1 MAKAGARGHPA
12 RDGAGARCRAEEE
25 DAAGAG
31 DAAVPGAAA
40 RARRA
45 SGGARAAKK
54 THPVHLRTKAAIFAF
69 IGQERER
76 FGVARLCRLF
86 GVTRAGFY
94 AWRRRPV
101 SAHARQDRVLLD
113 EMRVIFERSD
123 RTYGSPRLYRA
134 LVRRGYAVSHRRVE
148 RLMRQAQWRARV
160 VRVYRRTAGTH
171 RWFAQHPNRVRAQ
184 VTTAPNQIWAA
195 T

>member
-1 MAKAGARGHPA
+1 M
-12 RDGAGARCRAEEE
+12 RA
-25 DAAGAG
+25 
-31 DAAVPGAAA
+31 
-40 RARRA
+40 
-45 SGGARAAKK
+45 
-54 THPVHLRTKAAIFAF
+54 HPVHLRTKAAIFAF

-76 FGVARLCRLF
+76 FGVARLCRQF

-94 AWRRRPV
+94 AWQRRPTR
-101 SAHARQDRVLLD
+101 AHARQDRVLLD

-123 RTYGSPRLYRA
+123 RTDGSPRLYRA

-171 RWFAQHPNRVRAQ
+171 RWFAQHPNRVRA
-184 VTTAPNQIWAA
+184 
-195 T
+195 